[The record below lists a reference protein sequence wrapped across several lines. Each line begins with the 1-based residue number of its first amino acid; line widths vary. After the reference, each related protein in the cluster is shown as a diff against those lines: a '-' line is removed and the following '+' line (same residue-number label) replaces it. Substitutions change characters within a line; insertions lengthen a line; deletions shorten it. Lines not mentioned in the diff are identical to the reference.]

1 VIIEDKVFAQEQAFN
16 IVAAY
21 KVAAVYKIIEG
32 DGISI
37 YSHINCLNIKAVGK
51 VFKGKDTIK

>member
-16 IVAAY
+16 VVATY
-21 KVAAVYKIIEG
+21 KVATVHKIIEG

-37 YSHINCLNIKAVGK
+37 RSYTNRLNIKAVRK
-51 VFKGKDTIK
+51 VFKGEDAVK

>member
-1 VIIEDKVFAQEQAFN
+1 VVT
-16 IVAAY
+16 AY

-37 YSHINCLNIKAVGK
+37 HSYTNYLNIKAIKK
-51 VFKGKDTIK
+51 VFKGEGAIK